1 MRTMI
6 GTVLLLVTAR
16 EMKKK
21 TKPMLILSA
30 ALYFLSPNCFAQP
43 LKVFILAGQSNM
55 EGHAEI
61 RTFDYIGKDP
71 ATAPLLK
78 EMRNP
83 DGSPRVCDNVWMSY
97 LTGPYDGS
105 ANGEGLIFVEVHSCL
120 SVVG

>member
-1 MRTMI
+1 MNASRLMK
-6 GTVLLLVTAR
+6 LLLTPL
-16 EMKKK
+16 
-21 TKPMLILSA
+21 TLIATVCCLSA
-30 ALYFLSPNCFAQP
+30 PTACAQGKP

-71 ATAPLLK
+71 LTAPILK

-83 DGSPRVCDNVWMSY
+83 DGTPRVCDNVWMSY

-105 ANGEGLIFVEVHSCL
+105 ATGEGL
-120 SVVG
+120 G